1 MPVSAK
7 GREFSPMAHTLS
19 LSRLPRPS
27 LIFAAVLA
35 CAAGG
40 AALWAQVEGE
50 RGIAPI
56 ASTGDIDIGGIEV
69 DVRGDNAEDARE
81 KGWREAQRKAW
92 EKLGGPSISDSQL
105 QGLVVAMVIED
116 EKIGPRRYIARLG
129 VTFDRGRAGSMLGAS
144 GRGPGS
150 APMLLVPV
158 TRSAGAYTVYEARNP
173 WQRAWAE
180 YQTGSSRINYVRP
193 SGAGGD
199 SLLINFGQTGRRSR
213 LWWRNVLDQFSA
225 ADVLVPVAH
234 LEYQWPGGPVE
245 GTFTARYGP
254 DNTYLDSFAMR
265 AESPEE
271 LQPMLERA
279 VARFNTI
286 FERALAEGKLKPDP
300 TLDLGS
306 VEAEPAL
313 QRLIE
318 IGRTALARERAAAAA
333 REQAATQEAAGETP
347 AAPDQPEQPVQATTY
362 SVQFATPDAG
372 AFDASLAGVRA
383 APGVRGTAVTS
394 TAIGGSSVMAVTF
407 AGTLDQLAAALR
419 ARGFTVRQSGNSL
432 AISR

>member
-1 MPVSAK
+1 M
-7 GREFSPMAHTLS
+7 
-19 LSRLPRPS
+19 
-27 LIFAAVLA
+27 
-35 CAAGG
+35 
-40 AALWAQVEGE
+40 
-50 RGIAPI
+50 
-56 ASTGDIDIGGIEV
+56 
-69 DVRGDNAEDARE
+69 
-81 KGWREAQRKAW
+81 
-92 EKLGGPSISDSQL
+92 
-105 QGLVVAMVIED
+105 
-116 EKIGPRRYIARLG
+116 
-129 VTFDRGRAGSMLGAS
+129 
-144 GRGPGS
+144 
-150 APMLLVPV
+150 
-158 TRSAGAYTVYEARNP
+158 
-173 WQRAWAE
+173 
-180 YQTGSSRINYVRP
+180 
-193 SGAGGD
+193 
-199 SLLINFGQTGRRSR
+199 
-213 LWWRNVLDQFSA
+213 
-225 ADVLVPVAH
+225 PVAH

-419 ARGFTVRQSGNSL
+419 ARGFAVRQSGNSL